1 MTNKNKKNQLD
12 NNGFNNG
19 QNNGLN
25 NGFNNGL
32 NNGFN
37 NGLNNGLNSNANNN
51 GQSEAK
57 TTNNLFNQCSHVQ
70 LGGMA
75 FYDDSR
81 CFMFSPD
88 EPVPDVV
95 QRMRRMHGVA
105 QQMTDGTFDFVAL
118 PRVKAQS
125 TLIKKLAHGRVSLTK
140 DNAIQLTLK
149 VMRNENINIAETIAA
164 EAADAADAIAIF

>member
-1 MTNKNKKNQLD
+1 MTNKNKKNPLN

-25 NGFNNGL
+25 NRF
-32 NNGFN
+32 
-37 NGLNNGLNSNANNN
+37 NNGLNSNANNN

-105 QQMTDGTFDFVAL
+105 QQMTDGTFDFVAQ
-118 PRVKAQS
+118 PRTKSQS
-125 TLIKKLAHGRVSLTK
+125 TLSKKLAHGRVSLTK

-164 EAADAADAIAIF
+164 EAADAADAIAVF

>member
-1 MTNKNKKNQLD
+1 MKIMVNKNKKNPL
-12 NNGFNNG
+12 NVNGFNNG
-19 QNNGLN
+19 LNNNGLNNGLN

-32 NNGFN
+32 NNTH
-37 NGLNNGLNSNANNN
+37 NN
-51 GQSEAK
+51 GQTDGK

-105 QQMTDGTFDFVAL
+105 QQMTDGTFDFVAQ
-118 PRVKAQS
+118 PRTKSQS

-149 VMRNENINIAETIAA
+149 VMRNENINIAEAIAA
-164 EAADAADAIAIF
+164 EAAEAADAIAIF

>member
-1 MTNKNKKNQLD
+1 MTNKNKKNPLN

-25 NGFNNGL
+25 NRF
-32 NNGFN
+32 
-37 NGLNNGLNSNANNN
+37 NNGLNSNANNN

-105 QQMTDGTFDFVAL
+105 QQMTDGTFDFVAQ
-118 PRVKAQS
+118 PRTKSQS
-125 TLIKKLAHGRVSLTK
+125 TLIKKVAHGRVSLTK

-164 EAADAADAIAIF
+164 EAADAADAIAVF

>member
-1 MTNKNKKNQLD
+1 MTNKNKKNPLN

-25 NGFNNGL
+25 NRF
-32 NNGFN
+32 
-37 NGLNNGLNSNANNN
+37 NNGLNSNANNN

-75 FYDDSR
+75 FYDDGR

-105 QQMTDGTFDFVAL
+105 QQMTDGTFDFVAQ
-118 PRVKAQS
+118 PRTKSQS

-164 EAADAADAIAIF
+164 EAADAADAIAVF

>member
-1 MTNKNKKNQLD
+1 MIKKI
-12 NNGFNNG
+12 NNGASANG
-19 QNNGLN
+19 NGV
-25 NGFNNGL
+25 NGNGV
-32 NNGFN
+32 NG
-37 NGLNNGLNSNANNN
+37 NGANNN
-51 GQSEAK
+51 GM
-57 TTNNLFNQCSHVQ
+57 TNNQFNGCQHVQ

-105 QQMTDGTFDFVAL
+105 QQMTDGTFDFVAQ

-164 EAADAADAIAIF
+164 EAADAADAIAVF

>member
-1 MTNKNKKNQLD
+1 MTNKNKKNPLN

-25 NGFNNGL
+25 NRF
-32 NNGFN
+32 
-37 NGLNNGLNSNANNN
+37 NNGLNSNANNN

-57 TTNNLFNQCSHVQ
+57 TTNNLFNQCSDVQ

-75 FYDDSR
+75 FYDDSK

-105 QQMTDGTFDFVAL
+105 QQMTDGTFDFVAQ

-164 EAADAADAIAIF
+164 EAADAADAIAVF

>member
-1 MTNKNKKNQLD
+1 MTNKNKKNPL
-12 NNGFNNG
+12 NVNGFING

-25 NGFNNGL
+25 NR
-32 NNGFN
+32 FN
-37 NGLNNGLNSNANNN
+37 NGLNNGLNNNANNN
-51 GQSEAK
+51 GQSESK

>member
-1 MTNKNKKNQLD
+1 MKIMTNKNKKNPLN

-25 NGFNNGL
+25 NRF
-32 NNGFN
+32 
-37 NGLNNGLNSNANNN
+37 NNGLNSNANNN

-105 QQMTDGTFDFVAL
+105 QQMTDGTFDFVAQ
-118 PRVKAQS
+118 PRTKSQS

-149 VMRNENINIAETIAA
+149 VMRNENINIAEAIAA
-164 EAADAADAIAIF
+164 EAADAADAIAVF

>member
-1 MTNKNKKNQLD
+1 MKHNKGNNNFD
-12 NNGFNNG
+12 NN
-19 QNNGLN
+19 
-25 NGFNNGL
+25 
-32 NNGFN
+32 
-37 NGLNNGLNSNANNN
+37 
-51 GQSEAK
+51 
-57 TTNNLFNQCSHVQ
+57 TTNNQFNGCQHVQ

-75 FYDDSR
+75 FYDDSK

-105 QQMTDGTFDFVAL
+105 QQMTDGTFDFVAQ

-149 VMRNENINIAETIAA
+149 VMRDENVNIGQAIAVESA
-164 EAADAADAIAIF
+164 EAVDAIVDFQLKR

>member
-1 MTNKNKKNQLD
+1 MTNKNKKNPLN

-25 NGFNNGL
+25 NRF
-32 NNGFN
+32 
-37 NGLNNGLNSNANNN
+37 NNGLNSNANNN

-105 QQMTDGTFDFVAL
+105 QQMTDGTFDFVAQ

-125 TLIKKLAHGRVSLTK
+125 TLVKTLAHGRVSLTK

-164 EAADAADAIAIF
+164 EAADAADAIAVF

>member
-1 MTNKNKKNQLD
+1 MTNKNKKNPLN

-25 NGFNNGL
+25 NRF
-32 NNGFN
+32 
-37 NGLNNGLNSNANNN
+37 NNGLNSNANNN

-105 QQMTDGTFDFVAL
+105 QQMTDGTFDFVAQ
-118 PRVKAQS
+118 PRTKSQS
-125 TLIKKLAHGRVSLTK
+125 TLIKKLAHGRVSFTK

-149 VMRNENINIAETIAA
+149 VMRNENINIAETIV
-164 EAADAADAIAIF
+164 ADAVYAAYAIAVF

>member
-1 MTNKNKKNQLD
+1 MKHNKGNNNFD
-12 NNGFNNG
+12 NN
-19 QNNGLN
+19 
-25 NGFNNGL
+25 
-32 NNGFN
+32 
-37 NGLNNGLNSNANNN
+37 
-51 GQSEAK
+51 
-57 TTNNLFNQCSHVQ
+57 TTNNQFNGCQHVQ

-105 QQMTDGTFDFVAL
+105 QQMTDGTFDFVAQ

-125 TLIKKLAHGRVSLTK
+125 TLIKKLAHGRVSLIK

-149 VMRNENINIAETIAA
+149 VMLDENGNIGQAIAVESA
-164 EAADAADAIAIF
+164 EAVDGIVDFQLKR

>member
-1 MTNKNKKNQLD
+1 MKHNKGNNNFD
-12 NNGFNNG
+12 NN
-19 QNNGLN
+19 
-25 NGFNNGL
+25 
-32 NNGFN
+32 
-37 NGLNNGLNSNANNN
+37 
-51 GQSEAK
+51 
-57 TTNNLFNQCSHVQ
+57 TTNNQFNGCQHVQ

-75 FYDDSR
+75 FYDDSK

-105 QQMTDGTFDFVAL
+105 QQMTDGTFDFVAQ

-149 VMRNENINIAETIAA
+149 VMRDENVNIGQAIVVESA
-164 EAADAADAIAIF
+164 EAVDAIVDFQLKR

>member
-1 MTNKNKKNQLD
+1 MKHNKGNNSFD
-12 NNGFNNG
+12 NN
-19 QNNGLN
+19 
-25 NGFNNGL
+25 
-32 NNGFN
+32 
-37 NGLNNGLNSNANNN
+37 
-51 GQSEAK
+51 
-57 TTNNLFNQCSHVQ
+57 TTNNQFNGCQHVQ

-105 QQMTDGTFDFVAL
+105 QQMTDGTFDFVAQ

-149 VMRNENINIAETIAA
+149 VMRDENVNIGQAIVVESA
-164 EAADAADAIAIF
+164 EAVDAIVDFQLKR

>member
-1 MTNKNKKNQLD
+1 MIKKI
-12 NNGFNNG
+12 NNGESANG
-19 QNNGLN
+19 
-25 NGFNNGL
+25 
-32 NNGFN
+32 
-37 NGLNNGLNSNANNN
+37 NSTNNN
-51 GQSEAK
+51 GM
-57 TTNNLFNQCSHVQ
+57 TNNQFNGCQHVQ

-75 FYDDSR
+75 FYDDSK

-118 PRVKAQS
+118 PRTKSQS

-149 VMRNENINIAETIAA
+149 VHGNENINIAETIAA
-164 EAADAADAIAIF
+164 EAAEGAKALIDYQLKR

>member
-1 MTNKNKKNQLD
+1 MKIMTNKNKKNPLN

-25 NGFNNGL
+25 NRF
-32 NNGFN
+32 
-37 NGLNNGLNSNANNN
+37 NNGLNSNANNN

-105 QQMTDGTFDFVAL
+105 QQMTDGTFDFVAQ
-118 PRVKAQS
+118 PRTKSQS
-125 TLIKKLAHGRVSLTK
+125 TLIKKLGHGRVSLTK

-164 EAADAADAIAIF
+164 EAADAADAIAVF

>member
-1 MTNKNKKNQLD
+1 MIKKI
-12 NNGFNNG
+12 NNGASANG
-19 QNNGLN
+19 NGV
-25 NGFNNGL
+25 NGNG
-32 NNGFN
+32 
-37 NGLNNGLNSNANNN
+37 ANNN
-51 GQSEAK
+51 GM
-57 TTNNLFNQCSHVQ
+57 TNNQFNGCQHVQ

-105 QQMTDGTFDFVAL
+105 QQMTDGTFDFVAQ

-164 EAADAADAIAIF
+164 EAADAADAIAVF

>member
-1 MTNKNKKNQLD
+1 MTNKNRKNQL
-12 NNGFNNG
+12 NVNGFNNG
-19 QNNGLN
+19 LNNNGLNNGQN

-32 NNGFN
+32 N
-37 NGLNNGLNSNANNN
+37 SNAHNN
-51 GQSEAK
+51 GQTDGK

-75 FYDDSR
+75 FYDESR

-105 QQMTDGTFDFVAL
+105 QQMTDGTFDFVAQ
-118 PRVKAQS
+118 PRTKSQS

-149 VMRNENINIAETIAA
+149 VMRNENINIAEAIAA
-164 EAADAADAIAIF
+164 EAAEAADAIAIF

>member
-1 MTNKNKKNQLD
+1 MVNKNKKNPL
-12 NNGFNNG
+12 NVNGFNNG
-19 QNNGLN
+19 LNNNGLN

-32 NNGFN
+32 N
-37 NGLNNGLNSNANNN
+37 SNAHNN
-51 GQSEAK
+51 GQTDGK

-75 FYDDSR
+75 FYDESR

-105 QQMTDGTFDFVAL
+105 QQMTDGTFDFVAQ
-118 PRVKAQS
+118 PRTKSQS

-149 VMRNENINIAETIAA
+149 VMRNENINIAEAIAA